1 VAFGWIFAGHQL
13 ATELVVSEQAPIA

>member
-13 ATELVVSEQAPIA
+13 ATELVASEQAPIA